1 MRTQITSVAIAMA
14 LVAFPE
20 LGEARKQLVGMD
32 EKRLEER
39 SSPVVGTAT
48 CEDRCVFGKDLEDK
62 EYWCFQF
69 KEPVIKAGWEYKQ
82 TANTDKEATPMR
94 YFRWDLIY
102 YLQLIIQVT
111 SQFDIYRLYF
121 NKTIVEVP
129 QQDWKLNIGF
139 IINQKAQYCPHLSY
153 DRSAIKFKITY
164 R

>member
-20 LGEARKQLVGMD
+20 LAEARQQLVGLD

-39 SSPVVGTAT
+39 SSPVVGPAT

-82 TANTDKEATPMR
+82 TANTDK
-94 YFRWDLIY
+94 
-102 YLQLIIQVT
+102 
-111 SQFDIYRLYF
+111 
-121 NKTIVEVP
+121 
-129 QQDWKLNIGF
+129 
-139 IINQKAQYCPHLSY
+139 
-153 DRSAIKFKITY
+153 
-164 R
+164 